1 MVFEIWPIKS
11 PGVNMLAR
19 ERPCLEH
26 VRQLSIWADQPLGHV
41 LSMVSIRGRVGSWGF
56 GAVDLKDHAYQVCCF
71 ILIGEEPGL
80 KPIMAG

>member
-1 MVFEIWPIKS
+1 MAAWLVGRRE
-11 PGVNMLAR
+11 GVPAAR
-19 ERPCLEH
+19 LEGGWGGAAH
-26 VRQLSIWADQPLGHV
+26 I